1 MSAQLPAD
9 HETTVVT
16 TLEAF
21 ADTIIPGA
29 KRSGQDRAVAGA
41 SPTGGA
47 VAAGAMELI
56 RWDATGIS
64 QSLDDYARAL
74 NDHARE
80 HAGQHG
86 LGLDGDVPPFVA
98 LSFEQRTDLVRVLT
112 APGHPDKSLWVLLS
126 LFCYMAYDSAAHTS
140 TAAALA
146 AGHPGLTS
154 MRLARPGADG
164 LWRFSSWS
172 YGRQLADLHPRT
184 TDTGSPE

>member
-1 MSAQLPAD
+1 MSAQLSTD
-9 HETTVVT
+9 HETMVT

-56 RWDATGIS
+56 TWDATGIHA
-64 QSLDDYARAL
+64 SLDGYARAL
-74 NDHARE
+74 NEHARE

-86 LGLDGDVPPFVA
+86 LDLDGDVPPFVA
-98 LSFEQRTDLVRVLT
+98 LDFEQRTALVRVLT
-112 APGHPDKSLWVLLS
+112 APGHPDKALWVLLS
-126 LFCYMAYDSAAHTS
+126 LFCYMAYDSAAHTG
-140 TAAALA
+140 TVAALE

-154 MRLARPGADG
+154 MRLARPDPDG
-164 LWRFSSWS
+164 LWRFRAWS
-172 YGRQLADLHPRT
+172 YGRQLADLHPGT
-184 TDTGSPE
+184 TDTGSPA